1 MPKDNQMKIDDI
13 RVFIPSKNYEISQ
26 SFYQAL
32 GFKMEYVSDD
42 LSLFESGE
50 CTFYL
55 QRFYNEEL
63 ARNLMFQL
71 SVLDINEAFD
81 IISNLDDFDIKYK
94 PIKAEHWGKVVYLW
108 GPSGELWHVTE
119 FGNCKPI
126 KQV

>member
-1 MPKDNQMKIDDI
+1 MKVDDI

-42 LSLFESGE
+42 LSLFENGE
-50 CTFYL
+50 CTFFL

-81 IISNLDDFDIKYK
+81 IISNLDNFDIKYK

-119 FGNCKPI
+119 FGNFKPI

>member
-1 MPKDNQMKIDDI
+1 MKFNSI
-13 RVFIPSKNYEISQ
+13 RVFIPSKNYEISK

-32 GFKMEYVSDD
+32 GFQMNYVTDD
-42 LSLFESGE
+42 LSLFENGE

-63 ARNLMFQL
+63 AKNLMFQL

-81 IISNLDDFDIKYK
+81 VISNLGNFDIKYE
-94 PIKAEHWGKVVYLW
+94 PIKIEPWGKVVYLW

-119 FGNCKPI
+119 FSN
-126 KQV
+126 